1 MSAPRSSERGQVH
14 RHHGTPALGIRRPDR
29 AAVGLDDRASD
40 RQTEAGSVSGPR
52 GVGAVEALENPFLAA
67 RWQARSGVAYL
78 EPHATILL
86 SHRDRNRRLAV
97 TEGVVEEKQNQEAE
111 RVGTAAQEPQPGSVH

>member
-1 MSAPRSSERGQVH
+1 MSAPRSSERGQVD
-14 RHHGTPALGIRRPDR
+14 RHHSTPALGVRRPDR

-40 RQTEAGSVSGPR
+40 RQAEAGSVSGPR

-67 RWQARSGVAYL
+67 CRQARSSVAYL

-86 SHRDRNRRLAV
+86 SHRDRDRRLAL
-97 TEGVVEEKQNQEAE
+97 TEGAVEEYANLAAE
-111 RVGTAAQEPQPGSVH
+111 YVRV